1 MGNPETQRH
10 KPTILGSFTSPIYGY
25 FWERHLFTVETIRT
39 WCTIETGTHHWNFQF
54 PTLKRKNDRH
64 FPIEKGNEA
73 GWIGIPCK
81 KTESYRCMQQ
91 TSGIPLRW
99 TNMPGT
105 TNIQSRISSANRGCS
120 ITWLNTITVLNHQ
133 SEVQVFWVL
142 NMGLVGGF
150 NPSEKYE
157 FVQFKLIIPN
167 WMGKNMIQNTN
178 QGYMMLCVQGEVTF
192 PKHQTERSQGTPTGH
207 TYRAPRAPKGHE
219 PADVWH
225 IFGWISSTN
234 CGVKPI
240 PPFFHHHW
248 IASLVVYGRF
258 ISWMPWYIYTIWLVV
273 Q

>member
-10 KPTILGSFTSPIYGY
+10 KPTILGSFTSAIYGY

-120 ITWLNTITVLNHQ
+120 ITWLNTITVQNHQ

-167 WMGKNMIQNTN
+167 WMEKKPD
-178 QGYMMLCVQGEVTF
+178 
-192 PKHQTERSQGTPTGH
+192 PKHQPGVHDAMCPRWSNLSEASNGEITEH
-207 TYRAPRAPKGHE
+207 TYRAPRAPKGRE
-219 PADVWH
+219 PADV
-225 IFGWISSTN
+225 
-234 CGVKPI
+234 
-240 PPFFHHHW
+240 
-248 IASLVVYGRF
+248 
-258 ISWMPWYIYTIWLVV
+258 
-273 Q
+273 